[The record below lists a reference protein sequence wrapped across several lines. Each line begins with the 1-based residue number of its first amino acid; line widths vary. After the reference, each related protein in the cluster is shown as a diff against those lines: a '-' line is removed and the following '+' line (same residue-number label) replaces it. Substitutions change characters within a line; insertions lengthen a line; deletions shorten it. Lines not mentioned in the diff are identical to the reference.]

1 MSSTERIFR
10 QFYVKLVK
18 SLPLQNAVFVAELFS
33 AHMLSIDLKK
43 RIKAEKTPEDKAT
56 CFLDD
61 KIYLD
66 ISKGD
71 FRSFDVLLNIMKKK
85 DFRTLNNLAEKI
97 TVALVGEAE
106 VSRNNSEGD
115 VTGVAV
121 TSLMV
126 ASLDSSKFISYASHK
141 VVASYVID

>member
-1 MSSTERIFR
+1 MSSTERVFR

-33 AHMLSIDLKK
+33 ANILSIDLKK

-71 FRSFDVLLNIMKKK
+71 FKSFDALLNIMKKK
-85 DFRTLNNLAEKI
+85 DFRNLHNLAEKI
-97 TVALVGEAE
+97 TVALVVEAE
-106 VSRNNSEGD
+106 VNQNNSEGD
-115 VTGVAV
+115 VTKVAV
-121 TSLMV
+121 TSSGGLIV
-126 ASLDSSKFISYASHK
+126 ASLDSSKFISNI
-141 VVASYVID
+141 YVCIA